1 MIFWLQD
8 KGDYRDVV
16 VSSRIRLAR
25 NLDKYRFPIRIGTD
39 EASQVYDD
47 VIRSLDKNKYLNFK
61 IKDIPVI
68 ERNML
73 VEKHI
78 ISPAL
83 LNTPNISGFAMNEH
97 EDETIMINE
106 EDHIRIQVLDSGL
119 SLTKAWE
126 KADELDNRLGSSFKF
141 AFDEKIG
148 FLTSCPTNL
157 GTGLRA
163 SVMLHLPAMEM
174 TKEIN
179 KVLATI
185 AQFGLAVRGVY
196 GEGTKAL
203 GSLYQISNQSTLGD
217 SEETIIKKID
227 HLTRQIAEKER
238 ITRKNIFEKSAITF
252 EDKIF
257 RAYGILKNTRIIST
271 DEAVRLISFLKL
283 GITSGLITDNNINDM
298 DKLYIEI
305 QPASLQYISRKEM
318 NDMERDIKRAEIIRN
333 KIN

>member
-1 MIFWLQD
+1 MIFWLKD
-8 KGDYRDVV
+8 SGEYRDVV

-25 NLDKYRFPIRIGTD
+25 NLDNYKFPIRIGMD
-39 EASQVYDD
+39 EAKHVYDD
-47 VIRSLDKNKYLNFK
+47 VIKSLDKNKYLDFK
-61 IKDIPVI
+61 IKDIPLI

-83 LNTPNISGFAMNEH
+83 LYNPNISGFAMSEQ

-106 EDHIRIQVLDSGL
+106 EDHLRIQVLDSGL
-119 SLTKAWE
+119 SLKKAWE
-126 KADELDNRLGSSFKF
+126 KADGLDNQLENKLRY
-141 AFDEKIG
+141 AYDERIG
-148 FLTSCPTNL
+148 YLTSCPTNL

-179 KVLATI
+179 KVLTTI

-196 GEGTKAL
+196 GEGSKAL

-217 SEETIIKKID
+217 NEETIIKKID
-227 HLTRQIAEKER
+227 HLIRQIAEKER
-238 ITRKNIFEKSAITF
+238 ISRKNIFEKNSINF

-283 GITSGLITDNNINDM
+283 GISAGLITDNSINDM
-298 DKLYIEI
+298 DKLFIEI
-305 QPASLQYISRKEM
+305 QPASLQYINRKEM
-318 NDMERDIKRAEIIRN
+318 NDMERDIKRAEVLRN

>member
-1 MIFWLQD
+1 MIFWLKD
-8 KGDYRDVV
+8 MGEFRDVV

-25 NLDKYRFPIRIGTD
+25 NLDNYRFPIRIGTD
-39 EASQVYDD
+39 EARQVYDD
-47 VIRSLDKNKYLNFK
+47 VIRSLDKNKYLSFK
-61 IKDIPVI
+61 MKDIPVI

-83 LNTPNISGFAMNEH
+83 LHTPNISGFAMNEQ

-119 SLTKAWE
+119 ALKKAWK
-126 KADELDNRLGSSFKF
+126 KADEIDNQLGNSLRY
-141 AFDEKIG
+141 AYDEKIG
-148 FLTSCPTNL
+148 YLTSCPTNL
-157 GTGLRA
+157 GTGLRV

-179 KVLATI
+179 KVLTTI
-185 AQFGLAVRGVY
+185 TQFGLAVRGVY

-238 ITRKNIFEKSAITF
+238 ITRKNIFEKSAVSF

-283 GITSGLITDNNINDM
+283 GIASGLITDNNINDM
-298 DKLYIEI
+298 DKLFIEI

>member
-8 KGDYRDVV
+8 RGEYRDVV

-25 NLDKYRFPIRIGTD
+25 NLDNYRFPIRIGAD
-39 EASQVYDD
+39 EAMHVYDD
-47 VIRSLDKNKYLNFK
+47 VTKILDENRYLNFK
-61 IKDIPVI
+61 IKDIPII

-83 LNTPNISGFAMNEH
+83 LHTPNISGFSMSEL

-119 SLTKAWE
+119 SLKMAWA
-126 KADELDNRLGSSFKF
+126 KADKLDNQLEKSLSY
-141 AFDEKIG
+141 AYDEKIG
-148 FLTSCPTNL
+148 YLTSCPTNL

-179 KVLATI
+179 KLLTTI
-185 AQFGLAVRGVY
+185 TQFGLAVRGVY

-203 GSLYQISNQSTLGD
+203 GSLYQISNQYTLGD

-227 HLTRQIAEKER
+227 YMARQIAEKER
-238 ITRKNIFEKSAITF
+238 ITRDSIFEKSAISF

-257 RAYGILKNTRIIST
+257 RAYGILKNTRIISA

-283 GITSGLITDNNINDM
+283 GITSGLIQDNNINDM
-298 DKLYIEI
+298 DKLFIEI
-305 QPASLQYISRKEM
+305 QPASIQYVSRKEM

>member
-1 MIFWLQD
+1 MILWMRNSGEF
-8 KGDYRDVV
+8 RDVV

-25 NLDKYRFPIRIGTD
+25 NLDNYKFPNRIGVD
-39 EASQVYDD
+39 EAKLVYDD
-47 VIRSLDKNKYLNFK
+47 VTKSLDKKKYLDFK
-61 IKDIPVI
+61 IKDIPII
-68 ERNML
+68 ERKML

-83 LNTPNISGFAMNEH
+83 LYTPNISGFAMSEQ

-119 SLTKAWE
+119 SLKKSWE
-126 KADELDNRLGSSFKF
+126 KADELDNQLGNSLKY
-141 AFDEKIG
+141 AYDEKIG
-148 FLTSCPTNL
+148 YLTSCPTNL

-227 HLTRQIAEKER
+227 HVTRQIADKER
-238 ITRKNIFEKSAITF
+238 IIRENIFKKSAISF

-257 RAYGILKNTRIIST
+257 RAYGILKNTRVIST

-283 GITSGLITDNNINDM
+283 GITSGLITDNNINDI
-298 DKLYIEI
+298 DKLFIEI
-305 QPASLQYISRKEM
+305 QPASLQFMSRKEM
-318 NDMERDIKRAEIIRN
+318 SDMERDIKRAEVIRN